1 MDKLPDI
8 VSAATAVLALIFS
21 LLSYVKTRKIE
32 NQQYRINSYELSKIE
47 EEKKRLLL
55 AKLRLSLTR
64 IEGGRMLYIENIGL
78 SNALN
83 IEITPINQ
91 CVIITS
97 NIKSFTLLPNSSV
110 SLNITPYANKEKARF
125 IVKWEAEADQPEE
138 LFTTAL

>member
-1 MDKLPDI
+1 MGPDKEPIRKTDRGNEQTI
-8 VSAATAVLALIFS
+8 YFVLA
-21 LLSYVKTRKIE
+21 E
-32 NQQYRINSYELSKIE
+32 
-47 EEKKRLLL
+47 
-55 AKLRLSLTR
+55 LRLSLTK

-110 SLNITPYANKEKARF
+110 SLNIIPYANKEKSRF
-125 IVKWEAEADQPEE
+125 IVKWEDEADQHEE

>member
-1 MDKLPDI
+1 MDNLPDI
-8 VSAATAVLALIFS
+8 ISSATAVLALIFS

-55 AKLRLSLTR
+55 AELRISLTK
-64 IEGGRMLYIENIGL
+64 IKGGRMLYIENIGL

-125 IVKWEAEADQPEE
+125 IVKWEDEAGQHEE

>member
-1 MDKLPDI
+1 MEKMSDIISSATSILALFLSI
-8 VSAATAVLALIFS
+8 VSYAKS
-21 LLSYVKTRKIE
+21 RKIE

-55 AKLRLSLTR
+55 AELRLSLTR

-110 SLNITPYANKEKARF
+110 SLNIIPYANKEKARF
-125 IVKWEAEADQPEE
+125 IVKWEDEAGQHEE